1 MGGKHSWCKNH
12 EESIQ
17 SVFYWLFYPLSS
29 CPHRLPYTVHSFV
42 DIIGISW
49 YSFKKKNQKKH
60 IQKLCS
66 VLIPE
71 FAWIL
76 TLCTESIFE
85 WRIIWIGNRLNRFLS
100 TSVGCSSVLL
110 RTKMFVSFD
119 LYSEFFCS
127 RLRSEFALTSLFNSF
142 NNYDAIRRLMLTV
155 FQKNKYFFLTISLLC
170 LHIYTQ
176 HCLS

>member
-12 EESIQ
+12 KESIQ

-49 YSFKKKNQKKH
+49 YSFKKKTQKKPI

-71 FAWIL
+71 FALIL

-85 WRIIWIGNRLNRFLS
+85 WRIIWIGNRLNRFLRRPKIHI
-100 TSVGCSSVLL
+100 TNNCPSVLWAPL
-110 RTKMFVSFD
+110 SVVVQ
-119 LYSEFFCS
+119 FCS
-127 RLRSEFALTSLFNSF
+127 EVKCLFPLIYIPNSF
-142 NNYDAIRRLMLTV
+142 VLA
-155 FQKNKYFFLTISLLC
+155 
-170 LHIYTQ
+170 
-176 HCLS
+176 